1 MNKIWQVAPPISQ
14 EVINSNPD
22 LHPVI
27 LQLLH
32 NRGLTEK
39 LAINNFLQGAP
50 LVDPFLFT
58 NMQAACELII
68 EHIKAGHKIAIAG
81 DYDADGVTASAVL
94 SESLQAL
101 QAKVAVWIP
110 SRLGEGYGLNQR
122 IIDEVIADGCQLLI
136 TVDNGIKSQAEVAY
150 AQEQGL
156 AVIITDH
163 HTAPEIAALPDCLI
177 INPMAP
183 NQGYPYKALAG
194 VGVAFKLATA
204 LINSSKLG
212 SEQKKLLIDSVL
224 DLVAIG
230 TVGDC
235 VSLLGENRDLVKQ
248 GLTRLNHRPRL
259 GINELLRVA
268 GLQLPIN
275 EWHIGWQIVPRLNVA
290 GRLAHANSAY
300 QLLIAKDKTEARAS
314 AQHLQE
320 QNISRQNMTKQI
332 LDACSRQVET
342 DMFKHQILIL
352 LAPDVTV
359 ETDTSWP
366 EGVVGLVAGRLSEKY
381 HKPAVVICRSEG
393 QLKGSARSLEQF
405 NIVQALD
412 QVQDCLERYGG
423 HKMAAGFTVKPDR
436 LEELIDRLRVLAAQ
450 ALVEVD
456 LRPQLKIDAELT
468 CSTIDDKLI
477 DQLEILAPFGTDN
490 QQPVFISHDC
500 QIADLVKIG
509 NEGQHYR
516 LSFGSN
522 IGIAFSAGYKWPELK
537 IGDKIDIV
545 YHLEWNYFNGRKSLQ
560 LKILDIQYD

>member
-1 MNKIWQVAPPISQ
+1 MNKIWQVAAPISQ
-14 EVINSNPD
+14 EVINNNPD

-32 NRGLTEK
+32 NRGLIE
-39 LAINNFLQGAP
+39 ASARHDFLQGAP
-50 LVDPFLFT
+50 LADPFLFA
-58 NMQAACELII
+58 NMQAACQLII
-68 EHIKAGHKIAIAG
+68 EQIKAGHKIAIVG

-101 QAKVAVWIP
+101 QAKTAVWIP

-122 IIDEVIADGCQLLI
+122 IIDEVIADDCQLLI
-136 TVDNGIKSQAEVAY
+136 TVDNGIKSQAEVVY
-150 AQEQGL
+150 AQERGL

-163 HTAPEIAALPDCLI
+163 HTPPALEAMPQCLV
-177 INPMAP
+177 INPMAVD
-183 NQGYPYKALAG
+183 QGYPYKALAG
-194 VGVAFKLATA
+194 VGVAFKLASA
-204 LINSSKLG
+204 LISLSKLG
-212 SEQKKLLIDSVL
+212 SEQKKILMDSVL

-248 GLTRLNHRPRL
+248 GLARLNHRPRL
-259 GINELLRVA
+259 GINELLRTA

-290 GRLAHANSAY
+290 GRLEHANSAY
-300 QLLIAKDKTEARAS
+300 QLLIAKDKTEARES
-314 AQHLQE
+314 ANHLQQ

-342 DMFKHQILIL
+342 AMFKQKILIL
-352 LAPDVTV
+352 LAPDVTTA
-359 ETDTSWP
+359 EGESWS

-393 QLKGSARSLEQF
+393 QIKGSARSLEQF

-423 HKMAAGFTVKPDR
+423 HKMAAGFTVKPDH
-436 LEELIDRLRVLAAQ
+436 LEELIDRLQILAAQ
-450 ALVEVD
+450 ALVDVD

-468 CSTIDDKLI
+468 CSAIDDKLI
-477 DQLEILAPFGTDN
+477 DQLEILAPFGTGN
-490 QQPVFISHDC
+490 QQPVFISRDC
-500 QIADLVKIG
+500 QITDLAKIG

-516 LSFGSN
+516 LSFGTN